1 MELSKNIFFN
11 TDRLVQYSK
20 IKISYTGTLFQK
32 NAERVFI
39 HYGFDNDWKELN
51 EIEMQKTD
59 LGFQAEIE
67 LPAYDSFNFC
77 FRDGNNNWDNNNTAN
92 YVFPIEKSETALV
105 IREELG
111 LETRRHLRKS
121 YIWSKKIRLAVYKLL
136 VYVPK
141 LISGNYKRRLT
152 EE

>member
-11 TDRLVQYSK
+11 TDKLVQNSK
-20 IKISYTGTLFQK
+20 VKISYTGALFQA
-32 NAERVFI
+32 NAEEVFI
-39 HYGFDNDWKELN
+39 HYGFDNDWKEIS
-51 EIEMQKTD
+51 EIKMEKTD

-67 LPAYDSFNFC
+67 LPEYATFNFC
-77 FRDGNNNWDNNNTAN
+77 FRDKNDNWDNNETAN
-92 YVFPIEKSETALV
+92 YIFNIEKSEVALV
-105 IREELG
+105 IKEELAV
-111 LETRRHLRKS
+111 ETRRHLRKS

-141 LISGNYKRRLT
+141 LISGNYKRRII

>member
-11 TDRLVQYSK
+11 TDKLVKNSK
-20 IKISYTGTLFQK
+20 VKISYIGSLYQSQS
-32 NAERVFI
+32 EEVFI

-51 EIEMQKTD
+51 ELQMEKTD

-67 LPAYDSFNFC
+67 LPDYDTFNFC
-77 FRDGNNNWDNNNTAN
+77 FRDNNNNWDNNETAN
-92 YVFPIEKSETALV
+92 YVIDLETSDTALV
-105 IREELG
+105 IKEELSV
-111 LETRRHLRKS
+111 ETRHHLRKS

-141 LISGNYKRRLT
+141 LISGNYKRKIV